1 MTVLKKGLIA
11 AAAAGAMLFAGT
23 AVAAPAQAA
32 TGWDRCPHGYACLF
46 SQPHGQGTIG
56 IFKLGST
63 DLRKQGLGGNVRSVW
78 NRAGATLALFSGYN
92 YIGITTTFPAYDHPV
107 SGDFTETHSAK
118 VAW

>member
-1 MTVLKKGLIA
+1 MTVLKKGLISA
-11 AAAAGAMLFAGT
+11 TTAGAMLFTGT

-46 SQPHGQGTIG
+46 SQPDGQGTIG
-56 IFKLGST
+56 IFKYGSP
-63 DLRKQGLGGNVRSVW
+63 DLRQQGLDDNVRSVW

-92 YIGITTTFPAYDHPV
+92 HIGLTTTFPAYDHP
-107 SGDFTETHSAK
+107 SNSTDTEAGSAK

>member
-1 MTVLKKGLIA
+1 MSVLRKGLIA

-56 IFKLGST
+56 IFKYGSP
-63 DLRKQGLGGNVRSVW
+63 DLRQQGLGENVRSVW
-78 NRAGATLALFSGYN
+78 NRAGATLYLYRGYN
-92 YIGITTTFPAYDHPV
+92 YIGTTTNFPAYDHP
-107 SGDFTETHSAK
+107 GNYDGTDTNSAK